1 MLVPLSPEDEKV
13 YGKLFASCNDLAFA
27 RYCLSVITKKKWHYS
42 PWEKRDTVYLQQA
55 AFTSALVVSYAR
67 VFIKSRGWKNLSVD
81 LGHFD
86 GQELA
91 CHDRIMQLR
100 HSVFAHT
107 DSEHYS
113 VRPWRVGDFKAD
125 IVGAPIL
132 RITEK
137 DAVLLDNMTN
147 KLFVAMQARMKVI
160 LATCAT
166 EGAL

>member
-13 YGKLFASCNDLAFA
+13 YGKLFASCNDLAFS
-27 RYCLSVITKKKWHYS
+27 RYCLGLITRKKWHHS
-42 PWEKRDTVYLQQA
+42 PWEKRGTVYLQQS
-55 AFTSALVVSYAR
+55 AFTSALVVSYGR
-67 VFIKSRGWKNLSVD
+67 VFTRSRGWRNLSVD

-113 VRPWRVGDFKAD
+113 VRPWRIGDFSTD

-132 RITEK
+132 RITEE
-137 DAVLLDNMTN
+137 DAGLLDNMTN
-147 KLFVAMQARMKVI
+147 KLLVAMQARMKAI
-160 LATCAT
+160 LAAYEP
-166 EGAL
+166 EGAV